1 MALAAGIVGLPNVGK
16 STLFNAI
23 TNSRVEAANY
33 AFATINPNVG
43 VVEVKDERLKSLAG
57 LITPEKIVYTS
68 FKFVDIAG
76 LVKGASQG
84 EGLGNQF
91 LANIREVDAI
101 CHMVRC
107 FEDKSILHVHN
118 KIDALNDIGV
128 INLELIIADLDVI
141 NKRISKIKKKAE
153 AGDKESKKEYLVL
166 EKAQKVLLQ
175 DQLASTGEYDEE
187 ELKIL
192 QNFQLITMKP
202 VLYVANIAE
211 NEIHDPETNPE
222 YVKVKAYAQANN
234 ANCIALSAR
243 MEYEISVL
251 DDETKTIFMNDL
263 GMKQTG
269 LDAVTKAAYDL
280 LDLQTFFTY
289 GKIETRAWTFKKGMN
304 AQECA
309 GVIHTDF
316 AKGFIKAEIISYT
329 DLLKHKSEQAI
340 KEAGLLRIE
349 GKNYIMQDGDVC
361 HFRFNVTK

>member
-16 STLFNAI
+16 STIFNAI
-23 TNSRVEAANY
+23 TNSQVEAANY

-43 VVEVKDERLKSLAG
+43 VVELKDERLAQLAA
-57 LITPEKIVYTS
+57 LITPDKLVYTN

-118 KIDALNDIGV
+118 KIDALNDIAV
-128 INLELIIADLDVI
+128 INLELIIADLEVI
-141 NKRISKIKKKAE
+141 NKRITRIKKKAE
-153 AGDKESKKEYLVL
+153 AGDKEAKKEYEVL
-166 EKAQKVLLQ
+166 AKVQAILLQ
-175 DQLASTGEYDEE
+175 DQLASTGVYDEDE
-187 ELKIL
+187 RRIL
-192 QNFQLITMKP
+192 NAFQLITMKP
-202 VLYVANIAE
+202 VLYIANIAE
-211 NEIHDPETNPE
+211 SEISNPDSNLE
-222 YVKVKAYAQANN
+222 YLKIKQYAAANN

-243 MEYEISVL
+243 IEHEISLL
-251 DDETKTIFMNDL
+251 DEETQAIFMQDL
-263 GMKQTG
+263 GLTESG
-269 LDAVTKAAYDL
+269 LNKVTKAAYDL

-289 GKIETRAWTFKKGMN
+289 GKVETRAWTFKKGMN

-309 GVIHTDF
+309 GIIHTDF
-316 AKGFIKAEIISYT
+316 AKGFIKAEVIGFN
-329 DLLKHKSEQAI
+329 DLITYKTEQAI
-340 KEAGLLRIE
+340 KEAGKLRIE